1 MAVLPLLMYEVRHVC
16 GLVSLSDKEMGY
28 QEGDRL
34 TQNMVTGCLSL
45 IRVVY
50 TRSATHWRTGAEGWA
65 NEHTII

>member
-1 MAVLPLLMYEVRHVC
+1 MFEVRHVC

-28 QEGDRL
+28 QAGGRL

-50 TRSATHWRTGAEGWA
+50 TRSATHWRTGAASWA